1 MSRARIMLLLLV
13 VLCVAVAYAWLA
25 TPKQRRITP
34 GQSLPRQTDLRRQKV
49 APAAFPAV
57 ADLDFS
63 GGGDSRCR
71 APRKNLFGP
80 LYLPPKPVKPRHVP
94 PPPKVTKSVEKPPK
108 VVPVVIPPQG
118 LKPIPIQPLDV
129 LGYLN
134 KAGEYTVF
142 LSSKKGEIFLVK
154 AGDTFADDLVVR
166 NVSVNEMI
174 IGRRQTDQQ
183 VVLRLGEVKSQR
195 LSDVRLQSGRPAVE
209 IPQKLNSNKPKPG
222 DDPGVNK

>member
-25 TPKQRRITP
+25 TPKQRRVAP
-34 GQSLPRQTDLRRQKV
+34 GQSTPRQTDLRRQKV

-57 ADLDFS
+57 VDLDFS
-63 GGGDSRCR
+63 GGGDSRYR

-94 PPPKVTKSVEKPPK
+94 LPSKVIKAVEKPPK
-108 VVPVVIPPQG
+108 VVPVVIRPQAP
-118 LKPIPIQPLDV
+118 KPIQPLNV

-142 LSSKKGEIFLVK
+142 LSSKKGDIFLVK
-154 AGDTFADDLVVR
+154 AGDAFADDLVVR
-166 NVSVNEMI
+166 SVSANEMI

-195 LSDVRLQSGRPAVE
+195 LSDLRLQSGRPAFE
-209 IPQKLNSNKPKPG
+209 FPKKLNSNKPKPG

>member
-34 GQSLPRQTDLRRQKV
+34 GQSLPRQTDLRREKV
-49 APAAFPAV
+49 VPAAFPAV

-63 GGGDSRCR
+63 GDGDSHYR

-94 PPPKVTKSVEKPPK
+94 LPPKVIKAVEKPPK
-108 VVPVVIPPQG
+108 VVPVVIRPQG
-118 LKPIPIQPLDV
+118 PKPIQPLDV

-142 LSSKKGEIFLVK
+142 LSSKKGDIFLVK
-154 AGDTFADDLVVR
+154 AGDAFADDLVVR
-166 NVSVNEMI
+166 SVSVNEMI

-195 LSDVRLQSGRPAVE
+195 LLDLRLQSSRPAFE
-209 IPQKLNSNKPKPG
+209 FPQKLNSNKPKPG